1 MDIISTIIPIFI
13 IIFLGVFARHKGFLS
28 QDFLHQANRLV
39 YHIAIPA
46 MIFSAI
52 AKSSLKTQFHP
63 GVILITLAAV
73 CLIVPVA
80 WFAARTAGIA
90 PSSKGSFI
98 HSAFHGNLGYIGL
111 AVAFYYLGHE
121 GLVKAAIIAGF
132 VMILQNVL
140 AVAVLGFYNRDAGNG
155 TGLAASL
162 GAAMTNPVILSALG
176 GIFYSLSGLPMP
188 VILDRSLTILK
199 GMALPLALLVI
210 GASLSFEKIRLVF
223 ATVAMTSVLK
233 LLVMPAIGFVL
244 FKLFGIPASDFI
256 PGLIIL
262 AAPSA
267 TLVYIMAEQTG
278 GDPDIAVAAISVST
292 LVSGLTYGIWLGA
305 G

>member
-1 MDIISTIIPIFI
+1 MNIISTIIPIFI
-13 IIFLGVFARHKGFLS
+13 IIFLGIFARHKGFLS

-39 YHIAIPA
+39 YFIAIPA

-63 GVILITLAAV
+63 GVILVTLVAV
-73 CLIVPVA
+73 CLIVPAAWLVA
-80 WFAARTAGIA
+80 RWANISHA
-90 PSSKGSFI
+90 SKGSFI

-121 GLVKAAIIAGF
+121 GFVKAAIIVGF

-140 AVAVLGFYNRDAGNG
+140 AVAVLQFYSRDAGSG
-155 TGLAASL
+155 TSPAATL
-162 GAAMTNPVILSALG
+162 GSAMTNPVILSALA
-176 GIFYSLSGLPMP
+176 GIVYSLLGLPLP

-199 GMALPLALLVI
+199 GMALPMALLVI
-210 GASLSFEKIRLVF
+210 GACVSFEKIRQVF
-223 ATVAMTSVLK
+223 APVVMTSVLK
-233 LLVMPAIGFVL
+233 LLMMPAMGLVL
-244 FKLFGIPASDFI
+244 YKLFGFSASDFI
-256 PGLIIL
+256 PGLIVL

-267 TLVYIMAEQTG
+267 TLVYIMSEQIG
-278 GDPDIAVAAISVST
+278 GDPDLAVAAISIST
-292 LVSGLTYGIWLGA
+292 LMSGITYGIWLSA